1 MDDELLSTLGRVRR
15 DELAEPSAEADPVH
29 AAEAPL
35 TNTERTRVLD
45 SVFAKLDA
53 DERESTTSGAKV
65 IAPSRWRSGALVGAV
80 LAIAAALVLVIA
92 RPSVHHDDEM
102 SALPSFTITRIEG
115 GASAVRSDPGSGP
128 LQLRSV
134 SDAIDIVIT
143 PGARVHEQLTVVV
156 VARGD
161 DGTRRMVTITD
172 LVERSPDGA
181 IRIRGPLDRFVVLAP
196 GAWTIEW
203 LVSRKGA
210 EPRSLAALDDA
221 KAGSAWRSVTTKA
234 IIAS

>member
-1 MDDELLSTLGRVRR
+1 MDDELLSTLGRLRR

-35 TNTERTRVLD
+35 TNTERTRVLEA
-45 SVFAKLDA
+45 VFAKLDA
-53 DERESTTSGAKV
+53 DEPEPSTSAAKV

-92 RPSVHHDDEM
+92 RPSMHHDDEL
-102 SALPSFTITRIEG
+102 SALPGFTITRLEG
-115 GASAVRSDPGSGP
+115 GASALRSDPAQG
-128 LQLRSV
+128 LLRLRSV

-143 PGARVHEQLTVVV
+143 PDVRVHEHLAVVV

-161 DGTRRMVTITD
+161 DGERRMATITD
-172 LVERSPDGA
+172 VVERSPDGA
-181 IRIRGPLDRFVVLAP
+181 LRIRGPLDRFVVLAP
-196 GAWTIEW
+196 GTWTIEW
-203 LVSRKGA
+203 LVGRAGA
-210 EPRSLAALDDA
+210 EPTTLAALDDA
-221 KAGSAWRSVTTKA
+221 KAARAWRSVTMEA